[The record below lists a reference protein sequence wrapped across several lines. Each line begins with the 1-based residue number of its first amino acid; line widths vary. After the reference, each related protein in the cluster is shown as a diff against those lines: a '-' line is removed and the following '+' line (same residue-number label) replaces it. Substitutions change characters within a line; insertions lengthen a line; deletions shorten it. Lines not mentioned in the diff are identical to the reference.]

1 VVPLLINNMES
12 PDIIVKMDQ
21 LESNHNRI
29 IEQEEGPK
37 LVAIPKSAQPEPGA
51 QPGPV
56 QYESEKELDQ
66 L

>member
-1 VVPLLINNMES
+1 MES

-21 LESNHNRI
+21 LESKHNGI

-37 LVAIPKSAQPEPGA
+37 LVAKPNSAHPEPGA

-56 QYESEKELDQ
+56 QSESEKELDQ